1 MNIPSITDLV
11 PDRDVLNGDK
21 VRIESVLNLPLVV
34 TGWEITRS
42 KVKKDEQCLKLQ
54 FELNGELHVCFTGST
69 VLISQIEAIE
79 KELEKRNL
87 PRKFRASIRKI
98 GKFFKFCNDTEETK
112 P

>member
-1 MNIPSITDLV
+1 MNIPSVTDLV

-79 KELEKRNL
+79 MELEKRNL
-87 PRKFRASIRKI
+87 PRKFWASIRQI
-98 GKFFKFCNDTEETK
+98 GKFF
-112 P
+112 